1 MESTQPSSTPQPAS
15 VAPAKA
21 VAQPSLPIDSSQLL
35 AGRKQVAIMHGGELY
50 SLRVTRNGKLI
61 LTK

>member
-1 MESTQPSSTPQPAS
+1 MSQSETTQPATQPAPP
-15 VAPAKA
+15 VPASHQIPT
-21 VAQPSLPIDSSQLL
+21 VESSQILG
-35 AGRKQVAIMHGGELY
+35 GRTQIAINHGGELY